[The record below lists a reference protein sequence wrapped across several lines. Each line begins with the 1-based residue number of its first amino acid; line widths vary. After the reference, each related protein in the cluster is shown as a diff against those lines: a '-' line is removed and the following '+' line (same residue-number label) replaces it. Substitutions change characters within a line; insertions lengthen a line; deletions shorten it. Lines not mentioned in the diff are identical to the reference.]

1 MPDASF
7 IRTILILAM
16 SLPAV
21 TLLACWG
28 DSADRLAQMHPSVL
42 AAMQLLV
49 SLTAMM
55 VVEGETR
62 TVAGASSPGEL

>member
-7 IRTILILAM
+7 TRTILILAM

-42 AAMQLLV
+42 AAMQLLAT
-49 SLTAMM
+49 LTAMM
-55 VVEGETR
+55 TPETE
-62 TVAGASSPGEL
+62 AEA